1 MVLLAFGIGETQI
14 YEAGFAFFNQAYC
27 VFNRHG
33 LSLMRLV
40 GKMRR
45 IVPLGAGEYN
55 FSVFRLPLSAITEA
69 A

>member
-1 MVLLAFGIGETQI
+1 MVLFAFGIGETQI

-55 FSVFRLPLSAITEA
+55 FSVFRLSLSAITEA